1 MIVNSIPQTLGE
13 ALPYKKKK
21 RNNRRAVCIKWV
33 LKAEVDHVSIQTM
46 LKKTFLKNVDVFVT

>member
-21 RNNRRAVCIKWV
+21 KETIGELCV
-33 LKAEVDHVSIQTM
+33 LNG
-46 LKKTFLKNVDVFVT
+46 F